1 MNSRKRLRAP
11 CWNRA
16 GRAKRDRALRTRFAR
31 GRFGSP
37 ALLWRA
43 LFSLAI
49 VGFAALPAMAQADAA
64 DTPVGTAFRWLNF
77 LLVFGA
83 LAYVLA
89 KFGRPY
95 FRKHA
100 KVISGS
106 IREALEER
114 AAAEREL
121 AQATERLSGL
131 ELEIQELRRASARET
146 AAEAERIRALARSEV
161 TKVGQAGAAEI
172 AAAERAARQELR
184 VIASRLAIERAAVLV
199 RARLN
204 PASEAALFNS
214 FVNGLAGSAR

>member
-1 MNSRKRLRAP
+1 MTLRP
-11 CWNRA
+11 
-16 GRAKRDRALRTRFAR
+16 TRFAR

-43 LFSLAI
+43 LLSCAI
-49 VGFAALPAMAQADAA
+49 VGLTAVPALAQADAA

-77 LLVFGA
+77 VLVFGG

-89 KFGRPY
+89 KYGGPY
-95 FRKHA
+95 FREQA

-106 IREALEER
+106 IREAVADR

-121 AQATERLSGL
+121 ALATERLSGL
-131 ELEIQELRRASARET
+131 ELEIQELRRSSARET

-161 TKVGQAGAAEI
+161 AKVGQAGAAEV

-184 VIASRLAIERAAVLV
+184 VVAARQATERAAEMI

-204 PASEAALFNS
+204 PAAEAALFNS
-214 FVNGLAGSAR
+214 FVNQLAGSER